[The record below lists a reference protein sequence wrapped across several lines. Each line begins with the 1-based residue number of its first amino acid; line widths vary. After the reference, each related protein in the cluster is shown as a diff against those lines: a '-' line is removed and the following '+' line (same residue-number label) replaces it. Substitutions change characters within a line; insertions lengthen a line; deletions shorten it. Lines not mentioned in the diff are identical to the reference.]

1 MNCNRVKIIQNGMR
15 NAKVFIDD
23 VEVKGL
29 RAVNYSSDVE
39 SIPLIKLEFFATDL
53 VEIEINNDAV
63 G

>member
-1 MNCNRVKIIQNGMR
+1 MR